1 MRTHQL
7 FSSGGIILMSLWCL
21 AWEGYIAPLNPDGS
35 WLILKCIPI
44 ILPLTGMLRNT
55 LRAYQYAVLL
65 VFPYFIAEDMF
76 PKRVGLP
83 SASPMQVRKSSI
95 STYGEPASG
104 ITDSVFSVVA
114 DTGGTVLTRAV
125 TPGTISI
132 PLAMS
137 LAICWTLPFRE

>member
-65 VFPYFIAEDMF
+65 VFPYFIEGVVRCYAEA
-76 PKRVGLP
+76 GLFQLMAFGELVL
-83 SASPMQVRKSSI
+83 SLLLFTFLLMSVR
-95 STYGEPASG
+95 
-104 ITDSVFSVVA
+104 
-114 DTGGTVLTRAV
+114 
-125 TPGTISI
+125 TIR
-132 PLAMS
+132 
-137 LAICWTLPFRE
+137 TQGQ

>member
-1 MRTHQL
+1 MRTHQF

-65 VFPYFIAEDMF
+65 VFPYFIEGVVRSYAEA
-76 PKRVGLP
+76 GLFQLMAFGELVL
-83 SASPMQVRKSSI
+83 SIFLFTFLLLSVR
-95 STYGEPASG
+95 TMRTQGQ
-104 ITDSVFSVVA
+104 
-114 DTGGTVLTRAV
+114 
-125 TPGTISI
+125 
-132 PLAMS
+132 
-137 LAICWTLPFRE
+137 